1 MITFQ
6 YNGKQYTTN
15 NLENK
20 LKKLGI
26 TKKDII
32 TNNKDSEIIKIKKY
46 YFKNKIDNSIIVSI
60 YDNLDNLNV
69 NENDYERIILEQ
81 YCVM

>member
-32 TNNKDSEIIKIKKY
+32 TNNKDSEIIKVKKY
-46 YFKNKIDNSIIVSI
+46 YFKNKIDNYIIVSI

-81 YCVM
+81 Y

>member
-32 TNNKDSEIIKIKKY
+32 INNKDSEIIKVKKY

-81 YCVM
+81 Y

>member
-81 YCVM
+81 Y

>member
-32 TNNKDSEIIKIKKY
+32 TNNKDSEIIKVKKY

-60 YDNLDNLNV
+60 YHNLDNLNV
-69 NENDYERIILEQ
+69 SENDYERIILE
-81 YCVM
+81 

>member
-32 TNNKDSEIIKIKKY
+32 TNNKDSEIIKVKKY

-69 NENDYERIILEQ
+69 NENDYERIILE
-81 YCVM
+81 

>member
-26 TKKDII
+26 TKKDIV
-32 TNNKDSEIIKIKKY
+32 TNNKDSEIIKVKKY
-46 YFKNKIDNSIIVSI
+46 YFKSKIDNSIIVSI

-69 NENDYERIILEQ
+69 NENDYERIILE
-81 YCVM
+81 

>member
-32 TNNKDSEIIKIKKY
+32 TNNKDSEIIKVKKY

-60 YDNLDNLNV
+60 YDN
-69 NENDYERIILEQ
+69 
-81 YCVM
+81 

>member
-32 TNNKDSEIIKIKKY
+32 TNNKDSEIIKVKKY
-46 YFKNKIDNSIIVSI
+46 HFKNKIDNSIIVSI

-81 YCVM
+81 Y

>member
-32 TNNKDSEIIKIKKY
+32 TNNKDSEIIKVKKY

-81 YCVM
+81 Y

>member
-32 TNNKDSEIIKIKKY
+32 TNNKDSEIIKVKKY

-81 YCVM
+81 YLVM

>member
-69 NENDYERIILEQ
+69 NENDYERIILE
-81 YCVM
+81 

>member
-15 NLENK
+15 NLANK

-32 TNNKDSEIIKIKKY
+32 TNNKDSEIIKVKKY

-69 NENDYERIILEQ
+69 NENDYERIILE
-81 YCVM
+81 